1 MSWIKQ
7 QLDRN
12 GVWLGLIAIGLA
24 AALLGPHIHTI
35 SMILVFLGT
44 VTIVALAYA
53 WWLRKGP
60 FFHPSKSRPK

>member
-12 GVWLGLIAIGLA
+12 GAWLGLIAIGIA
-24 AALLGPHIHTI
+24 AALLGPYIHTT

-44 VTIVALAYA
+44 VTIVALAFA

-60 FFHPSKSRPK
+60 FFRRPK